1 MFFLCFLG
9 SQAQRIDIE
18 YKADSSFYELDTT
31 QYNFPSVG
39 NDSLFIFSD
48 IQNVILDLRSN
59 SFLSAN
65 LDSMIMMTDTT
76 AIAYLYVGKPL
87 VYGKINWNGIEKEY
101 LQDAR
106 IRNIKFNKKGV
117 SIQEMN
123 YAMEIVRDQLDKQGY
138 PLSEIYFS
146 NQYVRNDSL
155 FADIQINKGK
165 LIQYARIDIL
175 PDSLISKAFIERFLD
190 IQENDVFDLEKVK
203 EIPRQINTLPYLTM
217 GKSPKVK
224 IYEDKA
230 VLELPIK
237 KRNASRFDFL
247 IGVLPNVENENRLTG
262 SGEVTADLKNK
273 FKQGEEL
280 YFYFRQLK
288 PETQRI
294 DIKVTYPFLF
304 NLPFGIHSQFA
315 LYRNGQESRDLNA
328 EGGIEYRSS
337 PYSKSTFY
345 TSYQSSRLINVDTV
359 ALFNSESLPVSLD
372 IALNNLG
379 YRYELDKRDYRFNP
393 RKGLRI
399 NAGITVGIKSII
411 RNNRITEL
419 RNESVD
425 FATAYDTLEL
435 RVFQFGSD
443 LDIEYFIPLRKAS
456 TLLIANKSGAKY
468 NPTQVFSNEYYR
480 IGGSNILRGFDEESI
495 RAQYYSI
502 FTAEFRYLLSLNSYF
517 STFIDYGFTYNEF
530 RPSGKWDLPLGLGV
544 GLSFQTTAGI
554 FGIDVAL
561 GREQNNPIDFRN
573 TKTHFG
579 FISLF

>member
-1 MFFLCFLG
+1 
-9 SQAQRIDIE
+9 
-18 YKADSSFYELDTT
+18 
-31 QYNFPSVG
+31 
-39 NDSLFIFSD
+39 
-48 IQNVILDLRSN
+48 
-59 SFLSAN
+59 
-65 LDSMIMMTDTT
+65 MTDTT
-76 AIAYLYVGKPL
+76 AIAYVYVGKPL

-101 LQDAR
+101 LEDAR

-247 IGVLPNVENENRLTG
+247 IGVLPNVENENRLTV